1 MLLLVSLVHSMP
13 LGQSIG
19 EVTQHRL
26 HCPSIHGSMY
36 PYKSNDTMTDFPT
49 DSELRELQSEV
60 DDILS
65 QDCDDWV
72 DSMMMGILEDIQ
84 Y

>member
-1 MLLLVSLVHSMP
+1 
-13 LGQSIG
+13 
-19 EVTQHRL
+19 
-26 HCPSIHGSMY
+26 
-36 PYKSNDTMTDFPT
+36 MTDFPT
-49 DSELRELQSEV
+49 DSELKALEAEV
-60 DDILS
+60 DDTLS